1 MIREK
6 TEMYIAFL
14 EIPEKNAVN
23 EVIKILE
30 RTINEMVD
38 RKCDSIMFDGHNRD
52 EVYGIKEIRALID
65 QLENIKKMKFVY

>member
-23 EVIKILE
+23 EVIRILE
-30 RTINEMVD
+30 KTINEMVD
-38 RKCDSIMFDGHNRD
+38 RKCDRIMFDGHNID

-65 QLENIKKMKFVY
+65 QLETIKKMKYVY